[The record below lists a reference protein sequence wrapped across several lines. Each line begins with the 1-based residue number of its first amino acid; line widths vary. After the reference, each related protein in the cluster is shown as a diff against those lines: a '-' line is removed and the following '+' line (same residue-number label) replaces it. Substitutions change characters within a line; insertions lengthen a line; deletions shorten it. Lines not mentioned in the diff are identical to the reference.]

1 MLMDSPCRRLWT
13 RAEAPKLRGFVIKRV
28 LIPLPVAA
36 LVALWIAPSVLAQS
50 EDYRKALASYRDQRY
65 LEALVWIQ
73 QAVAAE
79 DDQAAYY
86 LLQGEVFS
94 ALRQFSDAEASF
106 GRAVELQPDLARAH
120 FQLGVH
126 FLRDEKHRQAATAL
140 ERVVALEP
148 GNSRARL
155 LLGNVYC
162 LQLNLDSLA
171 LRQFT
176 AVARAAPRYPAVQ
189 FGLGRLL
196 FRQGRD
202 REAVEHF
209 RSELESHPEHAEA
222 RFHLAKALLRMG
234 RTEEVLGHLQALEGK
249 EVDPAE
255 LQFFLA
261 KTYHRLKQPVKAIEA
276 LLQGIDL
283 EPDFPDAH
291 YLLARLYLETGR
303 LRQARDQ
310 MDRFE
315 KMRDREGRGRL
326 RP

>member
-1 MLMDSPCRRLWT
+1 M
-13 RAEAPKLRGFVIKRV
+13 IKRV
-28 LIPLPVAA
+28 LVPLHVAV
-36 LVALWIAPSVLAQS
+36 LVVLWIAPVVLAQS
-50 EDYRKALASYRDQRY
+50 EDYRKALASYEDKRY

-79 DDQAAYY
+79 SDKAAYY
-86 LLQGEVFS
+86 LLQGEVYS
-94 ALRQFSDAEASF
+94 ALRQFSDAEASLR
-106 GRAVELQPDLARAH
+106 RAVELQPDLAGAH
-120 FQLGVH
+120 FQRAIL

-140 ERVVALEP
+140 ERVVAVEP
-148 GNSRARL
+148 GNLRARL

-171 LRQFT
+171 LQQFT
-176 AVARAAPRYPAVQ
+176 AVAEADPRYPAVQ
-189 FGLGRLL
+189 FALGRLL

-202 REAVEHF
+202 REAVERF
-209 RSELESHPEHAEA
+209 RLELGAHPEHADG

-234 RTEEVLGHLQALEGK
+234 RTEEVLGHLQALQGK
-249 EVDPAE
+249 KVDQAE
-255 LQFFLA
+255 RHFFLA
-261 KTYHRLKQPVKAIEA
+261 KTYQRLKQPAKAIDA

-283 EPDFPDAH
+283 KPEFPDAH

-303 LRQARDQ
+303 PLQARDQ

-315 KMRDREGRGRL
+315 KMRDREGLGRL

>member
-1 MLMDSPCRRLWT
+1 M
-13 RAEAPKLRGFVIKRV
+13 IKRV
-28 LIPLPVAA
+28 LSPLHLLAMV
-36 LVALWIAPSVLAQS
+36 VLWIAPQLLAQS
-50 EDYRKALASYRDQRY
+50 EHYRKALASYRDKRY

-79 DDQAAYY
+79 DGKASYY
-86 LLQGEVFS
+86 LLQGEVCR
-94 ALRQFSDAEASF
+94 ALRQFSDAEASLR
-106 GRAVELQPDLARAH
+106 RAVELQPDLAGAH
-120 FQLGVH
+120 FELAVL

-140 ERVVALEP
+140 ERVVAVEP
-148 GNSRARL
+148 GNLRARL

-171 LRQFT
+171 LQQF
-176 AVARAAPRYPAVQ
+176 AEVARADPRYPAVH

-196 FRQGRD
+196 FRQGKD

-209 RSELESHPEHAEA
+209 RSELEAHPEHAEA

-234 RTEEVLGHLQALEGK
+234 RTEEVLGHLQALQGK
-249 EVDPAE
+249 KVDQAE
-255 LQFFLA
+255 RHFFLA
-261 KTYHRLKQPVKAIEA
+261 KTHHRLKQPAQAIEA
-276 LLQGIDL
+276 LLQGIGL
-283 EPDFPDAH
+283 KPDFPDAH

-303 LRQARDQ
+303 SEDAREQ

-315 KMRDREGRGRL
+315 KIRDREGRGRL

>member
-1 MLMDSPCRRLWT
+1 M
-13 RAEAPKLRGFVIKRV
+13 IKRV
-28 LIPLPVAA
+28 LVPSHVVA
-36 LVALWIAPSVLAQS
+36 LVVLWIAPSVLAQS
-50 EDYRKALASYRDQRY
+50 EDYRKALASYRDKRY

-79 DDQAAYY
+79 DDKASYY
-86 LLQGEVFS
+86 LLQGEVYR
-94 ALRQFSDAEASF
+94 ALRQFSDAEASLR
-106 GRAVELQPDLARAH
+106 RAVDLQPDLAGAH
-120 FQLGVH
+120 FELAVL

-140 ERVVALEP
+140 ERVVAVEP
-148 GNSRARL
+148 GNLRARL

-171 LRQFT
+171 LQQFT
-176 AVARAAPRYPAVQ
+176 AVAEADPRYPAVQ

-202 REAVEHF
+202 GEAVEHF
-209 RSELESHPEHAEA
+209 RSELEVDAEHAGA

-234 RTEEVLGHLQALEGK
+234 RTEKVLGHLQALQGT
-249 EVDPAE
+249 EVDQAE
-255 LQFFLA
+255 LHFFLA
-261 KTYHRLKQPVKAIEA
+261 KTYHRLKQPAKAIEA

-283 EPDFPDAH
+283 KPDFPDAH

-303 LRQARDQ
+303 PRQARDR

>member
-1 MLMDSPCRRLWT
+1 M
-13 RAEAPKLRGFVIKRV
+13 IKQV
-28 LIPLPVAA
+28 LVPSHVVA

-50 EDYRKALASYRDQRY
+50 EDYRKALSSYRDKRY

-79 DDQAAYY
+79 DDKASYY
-86 LLQGEVFS
+86 LLQGEVYR
-94 ALRQFSDAEASF
+94 ALRQFSDAEGSLR
-106 GRAVELQPDLARAH
+106 RAVELQPDLAAAH
-120 FQLGVH
+120 FQLAVL

-140 ERVVALEP
+140 ERVVAAEP
-148 GNSRARL
+148 GNLRARL
-155 LLGNVYC
+155 LLANIYC

-171 LRQFT
+171 MQQFT
-176 AVARAAPRYPAVQ
+176 AVAEADPRYPAVQ

-202 REAVEHF
+202 GEAVERF
-209 RSELESHPEHAEA
+209 RSELEADAEHAEA

-234 RTEEVLGHLQALEGK
+234 RTEKVLGHLQALQGK
-249 EVDPAE
+249 RVDQAE
-255 LQFFLA
+255 LHFFLA
-261 KTYHRLKQPVKAIEA
+261 KTYQRLKQPAKAIEA

-283 EPDFPDAH
+283 KPDFPDAH
-291 YLLARLYLETGR
+291 YLLARLYLEAGR
-303 LRQARDQ
+303 PRQAREQ

>member
-1 MLMDSPCRRLWT
+1 MTNL
-13 RAEAPKLRGFVIKRV
+13 KRV
-28 LIPLPVAA
+28 LAPLHVLA
-36 LVALWIAPSVLAQS
+36 LVVLWIAPSVLADS
-50 EDYRKALASYRDQRY
+50 EDYRKALASYRDKRY
-65 LEALVWIQ
+65 LEALVWVQ

-79 DDQAAYY
+79 DDKAAYY

-94 ALRQFSDAEASF
+94 ALRQFSDAEASLR
-106 GRAVELQPDLARAH
+106 RAVELQPDLVRAH
-120 FQLGVH
+120 FQLAVL

-140 ERVVALEP
+140 ERVVAVEP
-148 GNSRARL
+148 GNLRARL

-171 LRQFT
+171 LQQFT
-176 AVARAAPRYPAVQ
+176 AVAEADPRYPAVH

-209 RSELESHPEHAEA
+209 ISELEAGPEHAEA
-222 RFHLAKALLRMG
+222 RFHLAKALLKLG
-234 RTEEVLGHLQALEGK
+234 RTEKVLGHLQALQGK
-249 EVDPAE
+249 KVDQAE
-255 LQFFLA
+255 LHFFLA
-261 KTYHRLKQPVKAIEA
+261 KTYHRLKQPAKAIEA
-276 LLQGIDL
+276 VLQGIDL
-283 EPDFPDAH
+283 KPDFPDAH

-303 LRQARDQ
+303 TEQARDR

-315 KMRDREGRGRL
+315 KIRDREGRGRL

>member
-1 MLMDSPCRRLWT
+1 M
-13 RAEAPKLRGFVIKRV
+13 IKRV
-28 LIPLPVAA
+28 LLPSHVAA
-36 LVALWIAPSVLAQS
+36 LVVLWIAPSVLAQS
-50 EDYRKALASYRDQRY
+50 EDYRKALASYRDKRY

-79 DDQAAYY
+79 NDKAAYF
-86 LLQGEVFS
+86 LLQGEVYS
-94 ALRQFSDAEASF
+94 ALRQFSDAEAALL
-106 GRAVELQPDLARAH
+106 RAVELKPDLAGAH
-120 FQLGVH
+120 FQLAVL
-126 FLRDEKHRQAATAL
+126 FLRDDKPRQAATAL
-140 ERVVALEP
+140 ERVVAGDP
-148 GNSRARL
+148 GNLRARL

-171 LRQFT
+171 LQQLT
-176 AVARAAPRYPAVQ
+176 AVAEADPRYPAVQ

-202 REAVEHF
+202 GEAIEHF
-209 RSELESHPEHAEA
+209 RSELEADAEHAEA

-234 RTEEVLGHLQALEGK
+234 LAEEVLGHLRALQGK
-249 EVDPAE
+249 EVDQAE
-255 LQFFLA
+255 LHFFLA
-261 KTYHRLKQPVKAIEA
+261 KTYHRLKQPAKAIEA

-283 EPDFPDAH
+283 KPDFPDAH

-303 LRQARDQ
+303 PRQARDR

>member
-1 MLMDSPCRRLWT
+1 M
-13 RAEAPKLRGFVIKRV
+13 IKRV
-28 LIPLPVAA
+28 LLPSHVAA
-36 LVALWIAPSVLAQS
+36 LVVLWIAPSVLAQS
-50 EDYRKALASYRDQRY
+50 EDYRKALASYREKRY

-79 DDQAAYY
+79 NDKAAYY
-86 LLQGEVFS
+86 LLQGEVYS
-94 ALRQFSDAEASF
+94 ALRQFSDAEAALL
-106 GRAVELQPDLARAH
+106 RAVELKPDLAGAH
-120 FQLGVH
+120 FQLAVL
-126 FLRDEKHRQAATAL
+126 FLRDDKHRQAATAL
-140 ERVVALEP
+140 ERVVAVDPVNL
-148 GNSRARL
+148 RARL

-162 LQLNLDSLA
+162 LHLNLDSLA
-171 LRQFT
+171 LQQFT
-176 AVARAAPRYPAVQ
+176 AVAEADPRYPAVQ

-202 REAVEHF
+202 GEAVEHF
-209 RSELESHPEHAEA
+209 RSELEADAEHAEA

-234 RTEEVLGHLQALEGK
+234 LAQEVLGHLRALQGK
-249 EVDPAE
+249 EVDQAD
-255 LQFFLA
+255 LHFFLA
-261 KTYHRLKQPVKAIEA
+261 KTYQRLKQPAKAIEA

-303 LRQARDQ
+303 PRQARDR